1 MPMFAPSMTISAPP
15 SARPRAGKNSFRPRN
30 EKGEEAQLDASW
42 SEIREPLGYI
52 YSRYWDE
59 AKGLLTL
66 VAVIV
71 FFSAIAGIAG
81 PYLFSRLIDTMQAGN
96 WGETIVWGFVGY
108 GLLFGLSQALSG
120 IVNYVAMMSAENL
133 NFIAGTA
140 FFSRL
145 LRKTVGFFIEHNP
158 AEIQQAKSRGQNA
171 VYTLVQLALI
181 VLIPGIIQIVM
192 TMLVLGTSINL
203 EIVAIVFVYGAGFI
217 GLTYFA
223 NRWTRPYLDAAIQAD
238 QANSKF
244 VGNSINAME
253 TLRYFGGDKWIAGR
267 FEEQA
272 GAVRDSWAAFGYRRI
287 GLALVFGLM
296 LAAQIGITFA
306 VLLPRYQ
313 SGELTVGD
321 IVLFDALLLQL
332 NRPFQ
337 MIGSSIDDLLRAW
350 SRFIPFAKMWGAPEE
365 PDAPADKDFRLPTGR
380 IAFEQVSFGYRDEAV
395 VSDISFVAERGRLN
409 FLTGETGSG
418 KTTLFKL
425 ALKSL
430 EPKSGRVLI
439 DGVPLDA
446 IARADYYS
454 VIGVVPQEIM
464 LLNDTLTAN
473 IVLGRPHDEARLRR
487 AVEKASIAKFIDG
500 LPDGFETKIGE
511 RGLKLSG
518 GERQRVAIARALYA
532 DPQILF
538 LDEASSALDERT
550 EAEIMGEVRALAHQ
564 MTILAITHRK
574 TVIEPGDNVIELAGG
589 SARERLAADGLG
601 GA

>member
-1 MPMFAPSMTISAPP
+1 MTMPATTA
-15 SARPRAGKNSFRPRN
+15 SARPRPGKNVFRRGGSKDDEP
-30 EKGEEAQLDASW
+30 QLDATW
-42 SEIREPLGYI
+42 PEIWAPLKYI
-52 YSRYWDE
+52 YSRYFAE
-59 AKGLLTL
+59 AKWLLL
-66 VAVIV
+66 MVAAIV
-71 FFSAIAGIAG
+71 FFSAIAGVAG
-81 PYLFSRLIDTMQAGN
+81 PYLFSRLIDTMQSGSL
-96 WGETIVWGFVGY
+96 GEAIVWGFVGY
-108 GLLFGLSQALSG
+108 GVLFGLSQALSYM
-120 IVNYVAMMSAENL
+120 VNYMAMMSAENL

-145 LRKTVGFFIEHNP
+145 LKKTVAFFIEHNP

-181 VLIPGIIQIVM
+181 VLIPGLIQITM
-192 TMLVLGTSINL
+192 TLLVLGTSINL
-203 EIVAIVFVYGAGFI
+203 KIVVIVFVYGFLFI
-217 GLTYFA
+217 GLTFLS
-223 NRWTRPYLDAAIQAD
+223 NRWTRPYLDAAIKAD

-253 TLRYFGGDKWIAGR
+253 TLRYFGGDQWIAGR
-267 FEEQA
+267 FGEQA
-272 GAVRDSWAAFGYRRI
+272 AEVRDSWASFAYRRI
-287 GLALVFGLM
+287 GIALIFGLM

-306 VLLPRYQ
+306 VLLPRYR

-321 IVLFDALLLQL
+321 VVLFDALLLQL

-337 MIGSSIDDLLRAW
+337 MIGSSIDDILRPY

-365 PDAPADKDFRLPTGR
+365 TDVPAGEHFRLEAGAIR
-380 IAFEQVSFGYRDEAV
+380 FEGVGFGYREEPV
-395 VSDISFVAERGRLN
+395 VKNISFAAERGRLN
-409 FLTGETGSG
+409 FLVGETGSG

-430 EPKSGRVLI
+430 EPSSGRVLI
-439 DGVPLDA
+439 DDVPLPQ
-446 IARADYYS
+446 IARSDYYS

-473 IVLGRPHDEARLRR
+473 IVLGRPLDELKLRR
-487 AVEKASIAKFIDG
+487 AVERASIAKFIDG
-500 LPDGFETKIGE
+500 LPEKFETKIGE

-550 EAEIMGEVRALAHQ
+550 EAEIMGELRSLADE

-574 TVIEPGDNVIELAGG
+574 TVISPGDTVIELTGEG
-589 SARERLAADGLG
+589 ARERIAA
-601 GA
+601 